1 MKPKTLTRIYA
12 LINNRKVFV
21 GRCTAVKLS
30 AVIYGHCRGE
40 HLQTQKHFDLNKKR
54 PDLYVLEEI
63 EDESHVAYR
72 HWLAWIHTF
81 EAAGYEVLNRED
93 ALEDSR
99 DLHPET
105 RQIYEQIQKIPLA
118 LQLELAYRSTYTASD
133 YNSKNIGSH
142 QTASPSANSFAATE
156 KLSVRMSKNEKN
168 LIESFAKWMNLT
180 MRDALIY
187 AITNLMCCDDNAM
200 SNEKQMYSIR
210 ERHLQDIENLKK
222 QKSDLT
228 EQLKNQHQKHTEKA
242 EKYRKQMDTIQTG
255 IHQYLTYL
263 EPNMTIP
270 LRIEQ
275 EKYRNYIYNTDTDY
289 SYPSKEGFAVIRPHA
304 ILRGITPQAQ
314 FLVGETDYGEN
325 IKLRYYPSKHFTGMF
340 PGNERFGLRG
350 SCWLVGWEQKEENV
364 MQLNFAL
371 PLSVHPKYDDPMI
384 VGKADGKL
392 MQEINLYN

>member
-1 MKPKTLTRIYA
+1 MKPKKRTRIFA
-12 LINNRKVFV
+12 LVKNRNVFV
-21 GRCTAVKLS
+21 GRCAAIKLS
-30 AVIYGHCRGE
+30 TVVYSHCRGE
-40 HLQTQKHFDLNKKR
+40 HIQTQPHFDLKKKR
-54 PDLYVLEEI
+54 PDLYVLEEV
-63 EDESHVAYR
+63 EDVSQVTYR

-118 LQLELAYRSTYTASD
+118 LHLELAYRSTYTAGD
-133 YNSKNIGSH
+133 YNSKNKEPH
-142 QTASPSANSFAATE
+142 QTASPSANPYAATE

-187 AITNLMCCDDNAM
+187 AVTNLMRCDNSAM
-200 SNEKQMYSIR
+200 SNEQQMYSIH

-228 EQLKNQHQKHTEKA
+228 EQLKNQHQKYTEKA

-304 ILRGITPQAQ
+304 ILRGITPQVQ
-314 FLVGETDYGEN
+314 FLVGETDQKEN
-325 IKLRYYPSKHFTGMF
+325 IKLRYYPSKHFTGIF
-340 PGNERFGLRG
+340 PGNAQFGLRG
-350 SCWLVGWEQKEENV
+350 SCWLVGWEQKEANV
-364 MQLNFAL
+364 MQINFSL
-371 PLSVHPKYDDPMI
+371 PLSTHQKYDDPMV
-384 VGKADGKL
+384 VGTEFGKL
-392 MQEINLYN
+392 MWEIDQYN